1 MQNKSKPPLPKQEN
15 QGKHSSRKSNHFEEE
30 IEQVVLT
37 NDKAKAGKDQQNQLN
52 KN

>member
-30 IEQVVLT
+30 LE
-37 NDKAKAGKDQQNQLN
+37 
-52 KN
+52 